1 LLDDLKVPA
10 AVLLTGRLITDAESR
25 AGREHAGGNIHGEK
39 LLEEKLGGVRD
50 VNLGNACLIVA
61 WTTLV
66 FALLELTISC

>member
-1 LLDDLKVPA
+1 LDDLKVPA